1 MATTITEL
9 KRLQREVETLKK
21 KVARLEERGN
31 GKRRIV
37 RRKRQSPSPRLRQ
50 DHISERERAR
60 DILRRGGITR
70 EMTLEENRLAAEW
83 NVLPEEEKRQ
93 VEETLRRVRL
103 DTPLSQLV
111 HEMRG

>member
-1 MATTITEL
+1 
-9 KRLQREVETLKK
+9 
-21 KVARLEERGN
+21 
-31 GKRRIV
+31 
-37 RRKRQSPSPRLRQ
+37 
-50 DHISERERAR
+50 
-60 DILRRGGITR
+60 
-70 EMTLEENRLAAEW
+70 MTLEENRLAAEW